1 MGEWKKVEQ
10 PIAPSDF
17 KESPAPTA
25 VDTVATSIEIPPTV
39 ADIPP
44 NIPLQALVEEPS
56 SPPDEPTA
64 HPKAESE
71 PESKTASPQ
80 ASTPDDA
87 VVTTVHTAQAAP
99 VAAVQRVAT
108 SSSARSSAR
117 YPHRRRTAA
126 PLGFLVLALAL
137 VGIVSLVVS
146 GWGMLKK
153 ALDDE
158 PLKEELTA
166 FLEPVMLQ
174 KPAAFSSGKQAAS
187 NASCIEAALWK
198 VTEEEQTRMQ
208 QKKDDCRYQSD
219 DSDRLLI
226 PQEDVNAAFQE
237 LFGEDLS
244 PDATLFS
251 EKGDSFSI
259 WYEEKAKQYHVP
271 ALTASLYQPVIDT
284 VKKDGDTYRIRVGYV
299 AAADIAVDDKG
310 NDIPP
315 SADGASV
322 FQQYTVAKTG
332 DRYRLTSISDV

>member
-17 KESPAPTA
+17 KESPASSA
-25 VDTVATSIEIPPTV
+25 VDAAATSTEIPPTM

-44 NIPLQALVEEPS
+44 HIPLQALVEGPF

-64 HPKAESE
+64 HPKAEPE
-71 PESKTASPQ
+71 PESKTASQ
-80 ASTPDDA
+80 VAAPDDA

-99 VAAVQRVAT
+99 AAVVQRVAT
-108 SSSARSSAR
+108 SPGARSSTR

-153 ALDDE
+153 SLDDE
-158 PLKEELTA
+158 PLKEELAA

-174 KPAAFSSGKQAAS
+174 KPTAFSSGKQAAS
-187 NASCIEAALWK
+187 SASCIKAALWK
-198 VTEEEQTRMQ
+198 VTGEEQARMQ

-226 PQEDVNAAFQE
+226 PQEDANAAFQE

-244 PDATLFS
+244 PDATVFS

-259 WYEEKAKQYHVP
+259 WYEEKTKRYHVP

-310 NDIPP
+310 NNISPT
-315 SADGASV
+315 ADDASV

-332 DRYRLTSISDV
+332 GRYRLTSIADV

>member
-10 PIAPSDF
+10 PIAPADF
-17 KESPAPTA
+17 KEDSAPTA
-25 VDTVATSIEIPPTV
+25 VDAAAATSESQPAA

-44 NIPLQALVEEPS
+44 NIPLQALVEDLS

-64 HPKAESE
+64 HPKAEPK
-71 PESKTASPQ
+71 PESKAASAQ
-80 ASTPDDA
+80 AFTPNDA
-87 VVTTVHTAQAAP
+87 VVTTVHTVQAVP
-99 VAAVQRVAT
+99 VAAVQRMAT
-108 SSSARSSAR
+108 SPSARPSAR
-117 YPHRRRTAA
+117 YPHRRTAA

-153 ALDDE
+153 SLDGE

-187 NASCIEAALWK
+187 NASCIKAALWK
-198 VTEEEQTRMQ
+198 VTGEEQTRMQ
-208 QKKDDCRYQSD
+208 QEKDDCRYQSD

-226 PQEDVNAAFQE
+226 PQKDVNAAFQE

-244 PDATLFS
+244 PDATVFS

-315 SADGASV
+315 TADDASV
-322 FQQYTVAKTG
+322 FQQYTVSKTG